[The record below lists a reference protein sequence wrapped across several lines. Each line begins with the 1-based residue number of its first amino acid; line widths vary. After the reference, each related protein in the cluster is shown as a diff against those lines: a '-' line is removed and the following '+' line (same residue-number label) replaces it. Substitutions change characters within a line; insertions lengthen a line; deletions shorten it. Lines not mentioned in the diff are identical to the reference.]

1 MINNQECPGWTW
13 HHRHSGVPRM
23 DLALSTTRSAQ
34 DGLGTINNQ
43 GNMDKRECP
52 GWTQDGLRM
61 DSQDGLSGWTSGMD
75 LATWTVDNIRIRQ
88 LWTYPRSDTKDQQI
102 LGYQL
107 SAICLYPRSV
117 CRKQIHDFSTVGN
130 VGILSEVYNSRLLES
145 EGPSAKLQQILGE
158 SALGS
163 IRGSVGCP
171 FGHPDHAIKSPI
183 RFIPSGPRE
192 RSTAR
197 LMQSQTDGM
206 VWVMPASRTPEHCV
220 CIFCLCSTDR
230 VSRPLLAL
238 PRLQQDLSLSST
250 RYHTYHATIYR
261 RS

>member
-1 MINNQECPGWTW
+1 
-13 HHRHSGVPRM
+13 M

-34 DGLGTINNQ
+34 DGLGTIDNQ

-52 GWTQDGLRM
+52 GWTLRM
-61 DSQDGLSGWTSGMD
+61 DSQDGLSGWTSRMD

-88 LWTYPRSDTKDQQI
+88 LWTYPRSDTKDQQV

-145 EGPSAKLQQILGE
+145 EDPSAKLQQILGE

-163 IRGSVGCP
+163 IRGSSIKATVETPSASAGSFAFEYTASGCK
-171 FGHPDHAIKSPI
+171 G
-183 RFIPSGPRE
+183 IP
-192 RSTAR
+192 
-197 LMQSQTDGM
+197 
-206 VWVMPASRTPEHCV
+206 
-220 CIFCLCSTDR
+220 
-230 VSRPLLAL
+230 
-238 PRLQQDLSLSST
+238 LSHVVHLVL
-250 RYHTYHATIYR
+250 YYATLGI
-261 RS
+261 